1 MSTAYPLAWPQGW
14 PRAEARSYG
23 RFGTMEDRGSYSA
36 RKSISI
42 AEAVKRVR
50 HEFGWLGVKNL
61 ADDIVLTT
69 NLQLDLSG
77 FPREGQ
83 GDPSDPGA
91 AVYWQKPGQP
101 TRVMA
106 IDGYVRVAD
115 NIAAIAATLEAMRKI
130 QRHGGA
136 QILERAFTGFTAPPT
151 PRSPWRILGVAPN
164 ATREAIEAAYRAKA
178 KAAHPDAGGSTA
190 AMAELNAARDAAL
203 RAS

>member
-1 MSTAYPLAWPQGW
+1 M
-14 PRAEARSYG
+14 
-23 RFGTMEDRGSYSA
+23 
-36 RKSISI
+36 
-42 AEAVKRVR
+42 
-50 HEFGWLGVKNL
+50 
-61 ADDIVLTT
+61 VLST
-69 NLQLDLSG
+69 NLRLNLSG
-77 FPREGQ
+77 FPRDDQ

-101 TRVMA
+101 TLVMA

-136 QILERAFTGFTAPPT
+136 QILERAFTGFTALPP
-151 PRSPWRILGVAPN
+151 PRSPWEILGVAPN
-164 ATREAIEAAYRAKA
+164 APREAVEAAYRAKA
-178 KAAHPDAGGSTA
+178 KAAHPDMGGSTA